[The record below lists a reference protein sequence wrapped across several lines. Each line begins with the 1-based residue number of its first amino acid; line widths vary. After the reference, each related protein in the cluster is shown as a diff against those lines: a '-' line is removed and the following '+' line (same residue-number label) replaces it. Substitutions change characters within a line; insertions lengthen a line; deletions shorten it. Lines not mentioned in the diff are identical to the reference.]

1 MHICTLLQCY
11 CSTTTVLLQYYYLQ
25 CYYSTTT
32 VLLQYY
38 CSTTTVLLQYY
49 CSTTTVLLQYYY
61 NIIIIIIT
69 HACRPSEAI
78 VVDSDSES
86 VAPTAVD
93 AASPAGSVVFEPAT
107 PVFFHSPW
115 IDHPAPS
122 SSAFVP
128 PGWGVSVSPPDPVP
142 VLPPVPPSLLA
153 PPNFWAPDF
162 CHRTLTGCIG
172 LPAPGYPL
180 SEVRAPPAPPEPV
193 PCSPVVPPDGSPL
206 LPGSVQPA
214 PLPLLEVWQDGRWKQ
229 AWPEPEL

>member
-1 MHICTLLQCY
+1 MHTLPIHAPMCTCM
-11 CSTTTVLLQYYYLQ
+11 
-25 CYYSTTT
+25 
-32 VLLQYY
+32 
-38 CSTTTVLLQYY
+38 
-49 CSTTTVLLQYYY
+49 
-61 NIIIIIIT
+61 
-69 HACRPSEAI
+69 HARSPI

-93 AASPAGSVVFEPAT
+93 AASPTGSVVFEPAT

-115 IDHPAPS
+115 LDHPAP

-193 PCSPVVPPDGSPL
+193 PSSAPVPPDGSPL
-206 LPGSVQPA
+206 VPSSVLPATPPFTGFPPQVDRPCGTV
-214 PLPLLEVWQDGRWKQ
+214 EVKDDEGRWVQ
-229 AWPEPEL
+229 AYP